1 MIREARTSTWAAFSL
16 LACLAVLALAPA
28 APAET
33 PALPQAPA
41 ITGPPSPAQSRTPS
55 IIGAA
60 PAETTVS
67 IFVTGDCSGSPLAAG
82 PAAVFTTTGLPTAV
96 AANTKTWLYAS
107 ATDGRGP
114 VPPCSAGFLYAN
126 DSAPPRTTITGGPAP
141 STARHRAVFRF
152 KSNEATARFE
162 CKLDSE
168 QWQDCKSKRI
178 VHVPTGRHTFKVR
191 TRDEASNVDPTPARY
206 SWRVR

>member
-107 ATDGRGP
+107 ATDGRGL
-114 VPPCSAGFLYAN
+114 VSPCSAGFLYAN